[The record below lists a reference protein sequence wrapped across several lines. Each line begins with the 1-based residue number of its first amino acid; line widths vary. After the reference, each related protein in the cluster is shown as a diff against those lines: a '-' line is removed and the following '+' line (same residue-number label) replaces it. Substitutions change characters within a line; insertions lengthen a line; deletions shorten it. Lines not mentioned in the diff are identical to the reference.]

1 MEKTYPTVRVPDWS
15 YFCDN
20 LLRVHQTLIST
31 RTHYIF
37 CHFNSFLTLVKKE
50 KKIKGLE
57 FFTPSLV
64 SPLLFTVLL
73 CFVDISDRRR
83 VGYVTEIL

>member
-64 SPLLFTVLL
+64 SPLPRYSSLRY
-73 CFVDISDRRR
+73 FVSLIYPTE
-83 VGYVTEIL
+83 GEWVT